1 MAANVLGNAGKV
13 SAETKYD
20 GERMQI
26 HLELFD
32 RPAAGGAS
40 WDLPPY
46 RMTIYSKSGRDS
58 TVDRRETHPIILAA
72 LGIDPDTYNT
82 KGTTRGA
89 NWNVHGL
96 DRTRHEL
103 LSQRFAHHSSPH
115 LGGNSTGD
123 ARGASARP
131 RTYETPQRS
140 VVLEAEMVAWD
151 ETRGCVA
158 EFHKIAQLKASTV
171 HFLAAAKRSKDA
183 KQGPN
188 TREEFISD
196 QVEKWQRRMADF
208 RRHMREQIED
218 DVANGCVVDDIEA
231 EIDRRFEQ

>member
-1 MAANVLGNAGKV
+1 MAANILGNAGKV

-32 RPAAGGAS
+32 RPAAAIPS
-40 WDLPPY
+40 ELPPY
-46 RMTIYSKSGRDS
+46 RITIYSKSGRDS

-72 LGIDPDTYNT
+72 LGIDPNATKKDATISGVGDRNTYDP
-82 KGTTRGA
+82 
-89 NWNVHGL
+89 
-96 DRTRHEL
+96 DRTSYEL
-103 LSQRFAHHSSPH
+103 LSQRFAQSNSQH

-123 ARGASARP
+123 ATGASVSHP
-131 RTYETPQRS
+131 YETPRRS
-140 VVLEAEMVAWD
+140 VVLEGEMVAWD

-171 HFLAAAKRSKDA
+171 HFLAASKRSKNA

-188 TREEFISD
+188 TREEFVRE
-196 QVEKWQRRMADF
+196 QVEKWQKRMADF
-208 RRHMREQIED
+208 RRQMRDQIED

-231 EIDRRFEQ
+231 EIERRFEQ